1 MKKTWPSIDSSLD
14 ALSRETNQQPWDFV
28 ALASHLQSLAQLLVR
43 AHPEQRRELIARFHD
58 GAGKIPYPDDADI
71 GALFLE
77 DAGDKAQDSEQKK
90 FLYQE
95 AYFRASWC
103 ADSGTSGG
111 ECLARSKHLDR
122 VNDKLRSA

>member
-1 MKKTWPSIDSSLD
+1 MICVNARPDPQCFCPMFFARPDPQCFLTP
-14 ALSRETNQQPWDFV
+14 NVF
-28 ALASHLQSLAQLLVR
+28 QSLAQLLVR
-43 AHPEQRRELIARFHD
+43 AHPEQRRELIAKFHD
-58 GAGKIPYPDDADI
+58 CAGKIPYPDDADI